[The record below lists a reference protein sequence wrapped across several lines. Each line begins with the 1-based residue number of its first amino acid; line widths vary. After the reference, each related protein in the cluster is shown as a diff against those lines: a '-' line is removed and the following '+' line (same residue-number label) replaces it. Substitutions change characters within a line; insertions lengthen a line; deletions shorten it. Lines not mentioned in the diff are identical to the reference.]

1 MGSFVDP
8 PPPAFATRVHSWHS
22 PPVVVCLSV
31 CPCVHVSVC
40 PFVRQ
45 GYVDWSDYE
54 AIYADGESRGRFDAA
69 ALRRS
74 LAGGARGGDGEG
86 EGLLRTSRDGASLA
100 PAGAPGSTVAGARRA
115 GGLRGSAPPASREPL
130 DSERVAL
137 LKRAFDRYDVD
148 GDGAISVDDLKLA
161 FEAQGRPVSD
171 PYELIAWV
179 RRRDATGVGLYVSF
193 DDFVAHYQ

>member
-1 MGSFVDP
+1 
-8 PPPAFATRVHSWHS
+8 
-22 PPVVVCLSV
+22 
-31 CPCVHVSVC
+31 
-40 PFVRQ
+40 
-45 GYVDWSDYE
+45 VDWSDYE
-54 AIYADGESRGRFDAA
+54 AVYVDGGSRGRYDAA

-74 LAGGARGGDGEG
+74 LAATGPESDGAGLRG
-86 EGLLRTSRDGASLA
+86 SRDGAVTSSHAATA
-100 PAGAPGSTVAGARRA
+100 PAHAGAA
-115 GGLRGSAPPASREPL
+115 GGRRGGGGLHASAPSRPQPL

-161 FEAQGRPVSD
+161 FEAQGRAVTD

-179 RRRDATGVGLYVSF
+179 KRRDSTGVGLYVSF